1 MFIGEVPELQIAAV
15 SLTNFS
21 YFIWI
26 TYASP
31 FQAKMMN
38 ITEILVEFGIL
49 LVTLGFNL
57 FLLSSEESSN
67 ISLCL
72 IIIS

>member
-57 FLLSSEESSN
+57 FLLSSEESST
-67 ISLCL
+67 ISLSL